1 MRVAEYLFEELQERK
16 ETMAKEQL
24 MTMVLAFSSG
34 FSGDFSAIE
43 SLMDEQIDNPE
54 QQDDHQHLKDF
65 NIKKG

>member
-16 ETMAKEQL
+16 GIMAKEQL

-43 SLMDEQIDNPE
+43 EIIGDDTEQIE
-54 QQDDHQHLKDF
+54 ESGGSLKDF
-65 NIKKG
+65 GIKKKK

>member
-43 SLMDEQIDNPE
+43 SLMDEQIEDSGGS
-54 QQDDHQHLKDF
+54 LKDF
-65 NIKKG
+65 GIKKKK

>member
-16 ETMAKEQL
+16 GIMAKEQL

-43 SLMDEQIDNPE
+43 DILADDTEQIEESDGS
-54 QQDDHQHLKDF
+54 LKDF
-65 NIKKG
+65 GIKKKK